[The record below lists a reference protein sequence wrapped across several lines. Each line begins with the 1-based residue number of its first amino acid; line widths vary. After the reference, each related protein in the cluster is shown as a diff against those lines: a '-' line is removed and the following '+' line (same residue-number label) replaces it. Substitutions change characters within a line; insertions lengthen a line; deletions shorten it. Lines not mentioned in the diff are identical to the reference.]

1 MEEQSLLLKENLLNL
16 RRVLVANRTKL
27 SKIRYKRSISEQEK
41 IRFEKIRMREKMLET
56 PRNIDRSLRGG
67 SERSAVKNASK
78 SGLGNALGLLAIY
91 LIATNFDKIKKLVTD
106 FINGDTFKSI
116 ASVFTNIKDF
126 FVNMFKGFTATQEL
140 FGEKYQEFIA
150 FKDEKIQE
158 FEKIKEKFEEIGKKF
173 KELQDF
179 AIELKK
185 KFDNLLK
192 GTQNISIEAE
202 KEQLE
207 KYGFTDENF
216 NLKLNDDGTYTISPK
231 DDKISSTFSENL
243 GLTDLNNL
251 LDTNQFK
258 LTDDFVPI
266 DNVDSENSSFD
277 FSQYNDDETKKEIVM
292 IEKTNTVIVG

>member
-16 RRVLVANRTKL
+16 RRVLITNKTKL
-27 SKIRYKRSISEQEK
+27 SKIRYKRSIAEQEK

-78 SGLGNALGLLAIY
+78 SGLGNALGLLAIF

-106 FINGDTFKSI
+106 FIKGDTFKSI

-150 FKDEKIQE
+150 FKDEKIE
-158 FEKIKEKFEEIGKKF
+158 DFKKIAEKFEEIGEKF
-173 KELQDF
+173 KELRDF
-179 AIELKK
+179 AINLKK
-185 KFDNLLK
+185 KFDNLL
-192 GTQNISIEAE
+192 GTGGNVPIEQE
-202 KEQLE
+202 KTGLE
-207 KYGFTDENF
+207 KYGFNDEDY
-216 NLKLNDDGTYTISPK
+216 NLEMQEDGTYKITPK
-231 DDKISSTFSENL
+231 NDVSNL
-243 GLTDLNNL
+243 GLTDYNNL
-251 LDTNQFK
+251 ASNSKMNFNPNTFDS
-258 LTDDFVPI
+258 VE
-266 DNVDSENSSFD
+266 SENSSFD

-292 IEKTNTVIVG
+292 IEKTNTVIVA

>member
-16 RRVLVANRTKL
+16 RRVLVTNRTKL
-27 SKIRYKRSISEQEK
+27 SKIRYKRSIAEQEK

-106 FINGDTFKSI
+106 FTKGDTFKSI

-150 FKDEKIQE
+150 FKDEKIE
-158 FEKIKEKFEEIGKKF
+158 DFKKIAEKFEEIGEKF

-185 KFDNLLK
+185 KFDNILLGTRGNIPIEQEKK
-192 GTQNISIEAE
+192 GL
-202 KEQLE
+202 EQ
-207 KYGFTDENF
+207 YGFNDEDY
-216 NLKLNDDGTYTISPK
+216 NLEMQEDGTYKITPKNDIS
-231 DDKISSTFSENL
+231 NL
-243 GLTDLNNL
+243 GLTDFNNL
-251 LDTNQFK
+251 ASNSNMKMNFNPNTFDG
-258 LTDDFVPI
+258 I
-266 DNVDSENSSFD
+266 DSENSSFD

-292 IEKTNTVIVG
+292 VEKTNTVIVG

>member
-16 RRVLVANRTKL
+16 RRVLITNKTKL
-27 SKIRYKRSISEQEK
+27 SKIRYKRSIAEQEK

-78 SGLGNALGLLAIY
+78 SGLGNALGLLAIF

-106 FINGDTFKSI
+106 FIKGDTFKTI
-116 ASVFTNIKDF
+116 ATTFTNIKDF

-150 FKDEKIQE
+150 FKDERME
-158 FEKIKEKFEEIGKKF
+158 DFNKIKEKFEEIGEKF
-173 KELQDF
+173 KELRDF
-179 AIELKK
+179 AINLKK
-185 KFDNLLK
+185 KFDNLL
-192 GTQNISIEAE
+192 GGGENISIEDE
-202 KEQLE
+202 KTGLEQ
-207 KYGFTDENF
+207 YGF
-216 NLKLNDDGTYTISPK
+216 NDDDFDLIMGEDGNYRVVPK
-231 DDKISSTFSENL
+231 NDLSNL
-243 GLTDLNNL
+243 GLTDYSEIANN
-251 LDTNQFK
+251 NMNNSSNIN
-258 LTDDFVPI
+258 PI
-266 DNVDSENSSFD
+266 DPKNSSFD

>member
-16 RRVLVANRTKL
+16 RRVLITNKTKL
-27 SKIRYKRSISEQEK
+27 SKIRYKRSIAEQEK

-106 FINGDTFKSI
+106 FIKGDTFKAI
-116 ASVFTNIKDF
+116 ATTFTNIKDF

-150 FKDEKIQE
+150 FKNERMED
-158 FEKIKEKFEEIGKKF
+158 FNKIKEKFEEIGEKF
-173 KELQDF
+173 KELRDF
-179 AIELKK
+179 AINLKK
-185 KFDNLLK
+185 KFDNLL
-192 GTQNISIEAE
+192 GGGENISIEDE
-202 KEQLE
+202 KTGLEQ
-207 KYGFTDENF
+207 YGF
-216 NLKLNDDGTYTISPK
+216 NDDDFDLIKGEDGNYRVVPK
-231 DDKISSTFSENL
+231 NDLSNL
-243 GLTDLNNL
+243 GLTDYSEIANN
-251 LDTNQFK
+251 NMNNSSNIN
-258 LTDDFVPI
+258 PI
-266 DNVDSENSSFD
+266 DPKNSSFD
-277 FSQYNDDETKKEIVM
+277 FSQYNNDETKKEIVM

>member
-16 RRVLVANRTKL
+16 RRVLITNKTKL
-27 SKIRYKRSISEQEK
+27 SKIRYKRSIAEQEK

-106 FINGDTFKSI
+106 FIKGDTFKSI

-150 FKDEKIQE
+150 FKDEKIE
-158 FEKIKEKFEEIGKKF
+158 DFKKIAEKFEEIGEKF
-173 KELQDF
+173 KELRDF

-185 KFDNLLK
+185 KFDNLLL
-192 GTQNISIEAE
+192 GTRGNIPIEEE
-202 KEQLE
+202 KTGLE
-207 KYGFTDENF
+207 KYGYNEEDYDLIMGE
-216 NLKLNDDGTYTISPK
+216 DGNYKVEPK
-231 DDKISSTFSENL
+231 SNASNL
-243 GLTDLNNL
+243 GLTDYDNLANN
-251 LDTNQFK
+251 NNIKMNFNSN
-258 LTDDFVPI
+258 DFGPI
-266 DNVDSENSSFD
+266 DPKNSSFD
-277 FSQYNDDETKKEIVM
+277 FSQYNDDETKKEVVM
-292 IEKTNTVIVG
+292 VEKTNTVIVG

>member
-16 RRVLVANRTKL
+16 RRILVTNKTKL
-27 SKIRYKRSISEQEK
+27 SKIRYKRSIAEQEK

-106 FINGDTFKSI
+106 FTKGDTFKSI

-126 FVNMFKGFTATQEL
+126 FVNMFKGFTSTQEL
-140 FGEKYQEFIA
+140 FGEKYQEFIS
-150 FKDEKIQE
+150 FKDEKIE
-158 FEKIKEKFEEIGKKF
+158 DFKKIAEKFEEIGEKF

-185 KFDNLLK
+185 KFENILL
-192 GTQNISIEAE
+192 GTRGNIPIEEE
-202 KEQLE
+202 KTGLE
-207 KYGFTDENF
+207 KYGFDDEKYDLIMGEDGNYRVVP
-216 NLKLNDDGTYTISPK
+216 KNDTS
-231 DDKISSTFSENL
+231 NL
-243 GLTDLNNL
+243 GLTDYNNL
-251 LDTNQFK
+251 ASNSNMKMNFNPNTFDS
-258 LTDDFVPI
+258 VE
-266 DNVDSENSSFD
+266 SENSSFD

-292 IEKTNTVIVG
+292 IEKTNTIIVG

>member
-16 RRVLVANRTKL
+16 RRVLVTNRTKL
-27 SKIRYKRSISEQEK
+27 SKIRYKRSIAEQEK

-106 FINGDTFKSI
+106 FIKGDTFKSI

-150 FKDEKIQE
+150 FKDEKIE
-158 FEKIKEKFEEIGKKF
+158 DFKKIAEKFEEIGEKF
-173 KELQDF
+173 KELEILQS
-179 AIELKK
+179 ILRR
-185 KFDNLLK
+185 NL
-192 GTQNISIEAE
+192 II
-202 KEQLE
+202 
-207 KYGFTDENF
+207 Y
-216 NLKLNDDGTYTISPK
+216 
-231 DDKISSTFSENL
+231 
-243 GLTDLNNL
+243 
-251 LDTNQFK
+251 
-258 LTDDFVPI
+258 
-266 DNVDSENSSFD
+266 
-277 FSQYNDDETKKEIVM
+277 
-292 IEKTNTVIVG
+292 

>member
-16 RRVLVANRTKL
+16 RRVLVTNRTKL
-27 SKIRYKRSISEQEK
+27 SKIRYKRSIAEQEK

-106 FINGDTFKSI
+106 FIKGDTFKSI
-116 ASVFTNIKDF
+116 ASVFANIKDF

-150 FKDEKIQE
+150 YKDEKIE
-158 FEKIKEKFEEIGKKF
+158 DFKKIAEKFEEIGEKF
-173 KELQDF
+173 KELRDF
-179 AIELKK
+179 AINLKK
-185 KFDNLLK
+185 KFDNLL
-192 GTQNISIEAE
+192 GGGENISIEDE
-202 KEQLE
+202 KKGLEQ
-207 KYGFTDENF
+207 YGF
-216 NLKLNDDGTYTISPK
+216 NDDDFDLIKGEDGNYRIVPK
-231 DDKISSTFSENL
+231 NDLSNL
-243 GLTDLNNL
+243 GLTDYSEIANN
-251 LDTNQFK
+251 NMNNSNNIN
-258 LTDDFVPI
+258 PI
-266 DNVDSENSSFD
+266 EPKNSSYD

-292 IEKTNTVIVG
+292 VEKTNTVIVG

>member
-16 RRVLVANRTKL
+16 RRVLITNKTKL
-27 SKIRYKRSISEQEK
+27 SKIRYKRSIAEQEK

-106 FINGDTFKSI
+106 FIKGDTFKAI
-116 ASVFTNIKDF
+116 ATTFTNIKDF

-150 FKDEKIQE
+150 FKDERME
-158 FEKIKEKFEEIGKKF
+158 DFNKIKEKFEEIGEKF
-173 KELQDF
+173 KELRDF
-179 AIELKK
+179 AINLKK
-185 KFDNLLK
+185 KFDNLL
-192 GTQNISIEAE
+192 GGGENISIEDE
-202 KEQLE
+202 KTGLEQ
-207 KYGFTDENF
+207 YGF
-216 NLKLNDDGTYTISPK
+216 NDDDFDLIKGEDGNYRVVPK
-231 DDKISSTFSENL
+231 NDLSNL
-243 GLTDLNNL
+243 GLTDYSEIANN
-251 LDTNQFK
+251 NMNNSSNIN
-258 LTDDFVPI
+258 PI
-266 DNVDSENSSFD
+266 DPKNSSFD

>member
-16 RRVLVANRTKL
+16 RRVLVTNRKKL
-27 SKIRYKRSISEQEK
+27 SKIRYKRSIAEQEK

-106 FINGDTFKSI
+106 FIKGDTFKSI
-116 ASVFTNIKDF
+116 ASIFTNIKDF

-140 FGEKYQEFIA
+140 FGEKYEEFIA
-150 FKDEKIQE
+150 FKNERMED
-158 FEKIKEKFEEIGKKF
+158 FNKIKEKFEEIGEKF

-185 KFDNLLK
+185 KFDNILLGTRGNIPIEEEKK
-192 GTQNISIEAE
+192 GL
-202 KEQLE
+202 EQ
-207 KYGFTDENF
+207 YGFDEDKYELIMGEDGNY
-216 NLKLNDDGTYTISPK
+216 KVVPKNDVS
-231 DDKISSTFSENL
+231 NL
-243 GLTDLNNL
+243 GLTDYNNL
-251 LDTNQFK
+251 ANNSNMKMNFNPNTF
-258 LTDDFVPI
+258 
-266 DNVDSENSSFD
+266 DNVDSENISFD

>member
-16 RRVLVANRTKL
+16 RRVLVTNRTKL
-27 SKIRYKRSISEQEK
+27 SKIRYKRSIAEQEK

-106 FINGDTFKSI
+106 FIKGDTFKAI
-116 ASVFTNIKDF
+116 ATTFTNIKDF

-150 FKDEKIQE
+150 YKDEKIE
-158 FEKIKEKFEEIGKKF
+158 DFKKIAEKFEEIGEKF
-173 KELQDF
+173 KELRDF
-179 AIELKK
+179 AINLKK
-185 KFDNLLK
+185 KFDNLL
-192 GTQNISIEAE
+192 GGGENISIEDE
-202 KEQLE
+202 KKGLEQ
-207 KYGFTDENF
+207 YGF
-216 NLKLNDDGTYTISPK
+216 NDDDFDLIKGEDGNYRVVPK
-231 DDKISSTFSENL
+231 NDLSNL
-243 GLTDLNNL
+243 GLTDYSEIANN
-251 LDTNQFK
+251 NMNNSSNIN
-258 LTDDFVPI
+258 PI
-266 DNVDSENSSFD
+266 DPKNSSFD

>member
-16 RRVLVANRTKL
+16 RRVLVTNRTKL
-27 SKIRYKRSISEQEK
+27 SKIRYKRSIAEQEK

-106 FINGDTFKSI
+106 FIKGDTFKSI

-126 FVNMFKGFTATQEL
+126 FVNMFNGFTATQEL

-150 FKDEKIQE
+150 FKDEKIE
-158 FEKIKEKFEEIGKKF
+158 DFKKIAEKFEEIGEKF

-185 KFDNLLK
+185 KFENILL
-192 GTQNISIEAE
+192 GTRGNVPIEQE
-202 KEQLE
+202 KAGLE
-207 KYGFTDENF
+207 KYGFNEEDY
-216 NLKLNDDGTYTISPK
+216 NLEMQEDGNYKITPKNDVS
-231 DDKISSTFSENL
+231 NL
-243 GLTDLNNL
+243 GLTDYNNL
-251 LDTNQFK
+251 ANNNNVKMNFNPNTFDG
-258 LTDDFVPI
+258 
-266 DNVDSENSSFD
+266 VDSENLSFD

>member
-16 RRVLVANRTKL
+16 RRVLITNRTKL
-27 SKIRYKRSISEQEK
+27 SKIRYKRSIAEQEK

-106 FINGDTFKSI
+106 FIKGDTFKSI

-126 FVNMFKGFTATQEL
+126 FVNIFKGITATQEL

-150 FKDEKIQE
+150 FKDEKIE
-158 FEKIKEKFEEIGKKF
+158 DFKKIAEKFEEIGEKF

-179 AIELKK
+179 AIELKQ
-185 KFDNLLK
+185 KFDNILL
-192 GTQNISIEAE
+192 GTRGNIPIEEE
-202 KEQLE
+202 KTGLE
-207 KYGFTDENF
+207 KYGFNDEDY
-216 NLKLNDDGTYTISPK
+216 NLEMQEDGTYKITPK
-231 DDKISSTFSENL
+231 NDVSNL
-243 GLTDLNNL
+243 GLTDYNNL
-251 LDTNQFK
+251 ASNSKMNFNPNTF
-258 LTDDFVPI
+258 
-266 DNVDSENSSFD
+266 DNIEPKNSSFD
-277 FSQYNDDETKKEIVM
+277 FSQYNDDEKKKKVVM
-292 IEKTNTVIVG
+292 ITKTNTVIT

>member
-16 RRVLVANRTKL
+16 RRVLVTNRTKL
-27 SKIRYKRSISEQEK
+27 SKIRYKRSIAEQEK

-106 FINGDTFKSI
+106 FIKGDTFKSI

-150 FKDEKIQE
+150 FKDEKIE
-158 FEKIKEKFEEIGKKF
+158 DFKKIAEKFEEIGEKF

-185 KFDNLLK
+185 KFDNILL
-192 GTQNISIEAE
+192 GTRGNVSIEEE
-202 KEQLE
+202 KAGLE
-207 KYGFTDENF
+207 KYGFNDEDY
-216 NLKLNDDGTYTISPK
+216 NLEMQEDGTYKITPK
-231 DDKISSTFSENL
+231 NDVSNL
-243 GLTDLNNL
+243 RLTDFNNL
-251 LDTNQFK
+251 ASNSNMKMNFNPNTFDG
-258 LTDDFVPI
+258 
-266 DNVDSENSSFD
+266 VDSENSSFD
-277 FSQYNDDETKKEIVM
+277 FSQYNADETKKEIVM
-292 IEKTNTVIVG
+292 VEKTNTVIVG

>member
-16 RRVLVANRTKL
+16 RRVLVTNRKKL
-27 SKIRYKRSISEQEK
+27 SKIRYKRSIAEQEK

-106 FINGDTFKSI
+106 FIKGDTFKSI

-126 FVNMFKGFTATQEL
+126 FVNMFNGFTATQEL

-150 FKDEKIQE
+150 FKDEKIE
-158 FEKIKEKFEEIGKKF
+158 DFKKIAEKFEEIGEKF

-185 KFDNLLK
+185 KFDNILL
-192 GTQNISIEAE
+192 GTRGNVPIEQE
-202 KEQLE
+202 KAGLE
-207 KYGFTDENF
+207 KYGFNDEDY
-216 NLKLNDDGTYTISPK
+216 NLEMQEDGNYKITPKNDVS
-231 DDKISSTFSENL
+231 NL
-243 GLTDLNNL
+243 GLTDYNNL
-251 LDTNQFK
+251 ANNNNVKMNFNPNTF
-258 LTDDFVPI
+258 
-266 DNVDSENSSFD
+266 DNIEPENSSFD